1 MTTTLPT
8 VRAPA
13 RHEQLVTEQDLPR
26 EIVAKAQE
34 YLADFRKARAAKTI
48 RAFENGVRLFRAW
61 CDRDGQP
68 WFPAAPATVAA
79 FVASIGS
86 QPFTRVVIKRRT
98 PTTITTG
105 PVAAATMKQYL
116 WAVGLLHRSADLPDP
131 TKSGKVAFA
140 VDAFERAVGVEQRQ
154 APALTREVSD
164 RLVEAIEERLADAA
178 ADGAPPSPYDLR
190 DRALILTWRD
200 TLARVSEVTRLRWD
214 DVAPHPLK
222 PTGSVTIRR
231 SKTDQKGQG
240 HQRHLTERTMAAL
253 AAWRDAHTALLAAAS
268 PAQRARIAAVAE
280 DAKALS
286 ADCAVFVGVHRG
298 GLTPLSTTAAVRV
311 LNDRAT
317 WAGVLHVFSGHSVRV
332 GTTQDLLAAGYDALA
347 VAQAGGWR
355 DTKMVLR
362 YGARLL
368 TERSAV
374 AQYERDR
381 MRREN
386 DHG

>member
-1 MTTTLPT
+1 MTASRP
-8 VRAPA
+8 APIEPA
-13 RHEQLVTEQDLPR
+13 RHDQLVTEQDLPH

-34 YLADFRKARAAKTI
+34 YLSDFKNARAAKTI

-61 CDRDGQP
+61 CDRDEKS
-68 WFPAAPATVAA
+68 WFPATPATVAA
-79 FVASIGS
+79 FVASIGA

-164 RLVEAIEERLADAA
+164 RLVEAIEERLAAAA
-178 ADGAPPSPYDLR
+178 ADGAPPSLYDLR

-200 TLARVSEVTRLRWD
+200 TLARVSELIRLRWD
-214 DVAPHPLK
+214 DVAPHPVK
-222 PTGSVTIRR
+222 PPGSVKIRR

-240 HQRHLTERTMAAL
+240 HQRHLTERTLAAL
-253 AAWRDAHTALLAAAS
+253 TAWRQAHAALLAAAS
-268 PAQRARIAAVAE
+268 PAQRARIAAMAE
-280 DAKALS
+280 DAAALS
-286 ADCAVFVGVHRG
+286 ADRAVFVGVHRG

-347 VAQAGGWR
+347 VAQAGGWK

-368 TERSAV
+368 TDRSAV
-374 AQYERDR
+374 AQHECDR
-381 MRREN
+381 GRASG
-386 DHG
+386 D

>member
-1 MTTTLPT
+1 MIPSLPALSDAPPAALI
-8 VRAPA
+8 VPERA
-13 RHEQLVTEQDLPR
+13 LPP
-26 EIVAKAQE
+26 EILAQAQE
-34 YLADFRKARAAKTI
+34 YLADFRHARAAKTI

-61 CDRDGQP
+61 CERHGRA
-68 WFPAAPATVAA
+68 WLPAAPATVAA
-79 FVASIGS
+79 FVGSIGA
-86 QPFTRVVIKRRT
+86 QPFTRTVLKRGV
-98 PTTITTG
+98 PTVITTG
-105 PVAAATMKQYL
+105 PVSAATMRQYL
-116 WAVGLLHRSADLPDP
+116 WAVGLLHHSADQPDP
-131 TKSGKVAFA
+131 SKSGKVAFA
-140 VDAFERAVGVEQRQ
+140 VDAFERAVGVAQRQ

-164 RLVEAIEERLADAA
+164 RLVEAIEARLADAA

-214 DVAPHPLK
+214 DVVPHPLK

-268 PAQRARIAAVAE
+268 PAQRARIAAAAAE
-280 DAKALS
+280 ATALS
-286 ADCAVFVGVHRG
+286 ADRAVFVGVHRG

-317 WAGVLHVFSGHSVRV
+317 GAGVLYVFSGHSVRV

-381 MRREN
+381 DRGGGDQE
-386 DHG
+386 

>member
-1 MTTTLPT
+1 
-8 VRAPA
+8 
-13 RHEQLVTEQDLPR
+13 
-26 EIVAKAQE
+26 
-34 YLADFRKARAAKTI
+34 
-48 RAFENGVRLFRAW
+48 
-61 CDRDGQP
+61 
-68 WFPAAPATVAA
+68 VAA

-86 QPFTRVVIKRRT
+86 QPFTRVVIKRHK
-98 PTTITTG
+98 PTTIATG

-140 VDAFERAVGVEQRQ
+140 VDAFERTVGVEQRQ

-164 RLVEAIEERLADAA
+164 RMVDAIEERLAAAA
-178 ADGAPPSPYDLR
+178 ADGEFPSPYDLR

-214 DVAPHPLK
+214 DIEPHPLK
-222 PTGSVTIRR
+222 PTGSVKIRR

-240 HQRHLTERTMAAL
+240 HQRHLTERAL
-253 AAWRDAHTALLAAAS
+253 AALTDWRDAHAALLAGAT
-268 PAQRARIAAVAE
+268 PAQRARIVAAAE
-280 DAKALS
+280 DAKAVS
-286 ADCAVFVGVHRG
+286 ADRAVFVGMHRG

-317 WAGVLHVFSGHSVRV
+317 LAGVLHVFSGHSFRV
-332 GTTQDLLAAGYDALA
+332 GTTQDLLAAGYDALT
-347 VAQAGGWR
+347 VAQAGGWK

-381 MRREN
+381 VRAGG
-386 DHG
+386 DQK